1 MLVTPLLFYGIGS
14 IFCCISQVLSF
25 LSFFINSKC
34 EHTTSYSLGIVFLWG
49 LRVSDM
55 RKLGWLFP
63 ESKESSFTD
72 LWTSIDLDA
81 IDLSVILQQGETM
94 ASLAAFTV
102 RTSST
107 QRPMNI

>member
-1 MLVTPLLFYGIGS
+1 M
-14 IFCCISQVLSF
+14 F
-25 LSFFINSKC
+25 LS
-34 EHTTSYSLGIVFLWG
+34 G
-49 LRVSDM
+49 LSVSDM

-81 IDLSVILQQGETM
+81 IDLNVILQQGETM

-102 RTSST
+102 GHRKRNTPNEYVTCQYSYIFASS
-107 QRPMNI
+107 RL